1 MTFIKAVIRRL
12 LNNKFLSKFINS
24 KFINKETISYLI
36 FGVLTTI
43 ISNVAFYL
51 ARYIGLEVFSANLLS
66 NVLAITFAFFTNKI
80 FVFESTSW
88 KPLFVLVEIAKFF
101 STRFIAV
108 FLETFLLMLLINV
121 LGFNDT
127 LMKMF
132 TSMLLIITNYVLSK
146 WFIFR
151 KRTQDV

>member
-1 MTFIKAVIRRL
+1 MTLIKSLIS
-12 LNNKFLSKFINS
+12 KFLNR
-24 KFINKETISYLI
+24 ETISYLI

-43 ISNVAFYL
+43 IANVTFNL
-51 ARYIGLEVFSANLLS
+51 ARNIGLEVVVANLIS
-66 NVLAITFAFFTNKI
+66 SVLAITFAFFTNKI

-88 KPLFVLVEIAKFF
+88 KPLLVLGEMLKFF

-108 FLETFLLMLLINV
+108 FLETLLLVLLVNI

-132 TSMLLIITNYVLSK
+132 TSVLLIITNYVLSK

-151 KRTQDV
+151 KRTQNV

>member
-1 MTFIKAVIRRL
+1 

>member
-1 MTFIKAVIRRL
+1 MKAIIHRL
-12 LNNKFLSKFINS
+12 LNNKFLSKLL
-24 KFINKETISYLI
+24 NKETINYLI

-43 ISNVAFYL
+43 ISNVTFNL
-51 ARYIGLEVFSANLLS
+51 ARYIGFEVFSANLIS

-88 KPLFVLVEIAKFF
+88 KPLFVLGEIAKFF

-108 FLETFLLMLLINV
+108 FLETVLLVLLVNV

-132 TSMLLIITNYVLSK
+132 TSVLLIITNYVLSK

-151 KRTQDV
+151 KRTQNV

>member
-1 MTFIKAVIRRL
+1 
-12 LNNKFLSKFINS
+12 LNNKFLSKLL
-24 KFINKETISYLI
+24 NKETINYLI

-43 ISNVAFYL
+43 ISNVTFNL
-51 ARYIGLEVFSANLLS
+51 ARYIGFEVFSANLIS

-88 KPLFVLVEIAKFF
+88 KPLFVLGEIAKFF

-108 FLETFLLMLLINV
+108 FLETVLLVLLVNV

-132 TSMLLIITNYVLSK
+132 TSVLLIITNYVLSK

-151 KRTQDV
+151 KRTQNV